1 MSAPTELKVLPAL
14 SFNNFILEVLAVVK
28 LLKYLLTCPKPQA
41 TTSVRVHY
49 TPQKISATYSSSRV
63 SFLNSNIAFISCS
76 SRRPCSSAAAAA
88 ALPDQGLTRFSK
100 QSRLGQDFAALILLL
115 VCSAVLSGKYF
126 YQHLTESSSC
136 WCSASSFPHLR
147 RTLLTICS
155 LQRKTN

>member
-1 MSAPTELKVLPAL
+1 MSAPTELKVSPAL

-41 TTSVRVHY
+41 TTSVRVRY

-76 SRRPCSSAAAAA
+76 SRRLCSSAAAAA

>member
-28 LLKYLLTCPKPQA
+28 LLKYLLMCPKPQA
-41 TTSVRVHY
+41 TTSVRVRY

-63 SFLNSNIAFISCS
+63 SFLNSNTAFISCS
-76 SRRPCSSAAAAA
+76 SRRPCSSAA

>member
-76 SRRPCSSAAAAA
+76 SRRACSSSSSVTWPGAYKIFQAIQAGPGLCSTNPSPGLLCCPFREILLS
-88 ALPDQGLTRFSK
+88 ALNREFLVLVQ
-100 QSRLGQDFAALILLL
+100 RLLLPPPPKNITHNLQFAA
-115 VCSAVLSGKYF
+115 
-126 YQHLTESSSC
+126 Q
-136 WCSASSFPHLR
+136 
-147 RTLLTICS
+147 
-155 LQRKTN
+155 N